1 MRTALQLEQYQKV
14 HDSAGALLQLG
25 GLSPEEE
32 NEATFNRAFALKK
45 LKKGSEAVDDFK
57 HLADNT
63 RSIYGARAAYEL
75 ADYYYQADNMKR
87 AEKVLNEFIDAGTPH
102 QYWLARGFI
111 LLADIYHKRGNVTEA
126 TQYLESL
133 RNNYPGS
140 DDDIF
145 RMIDSRLSQWKK
157 SSKSSKK
164 KK

>member
-1 MRTALQLEQYQKV
+1 MKKEYLYLIIMNLYWGLTQVLMKHILQYM
-14 HDSAGALLQLG
+14 DA
-25 GLSPEEE
+25 
-32 NEATFNRAFALKK
+32 AT
-45 LKKGSEAVDDFK
+45 
-57 HLADNT
+57 
-63 RSIYGARAAYEL
+63 YGARAAYEL
-75 ADYYYQADNMKR
+75 ADYYYHADNLKR

-111 LLADIYHKRGNVTEA
+111 LLADIYHKRGNTTEA